1 MLKRKQQSIIDKR
14 KKTERFQSF
23 EETLKLLLLKK
34 CDQGAV
40 SFHTLF
46 KTLSGKGRI
55 LLLLLFSLP
64 FSQIFG
70 LAVVFGLIIAYL
82 GISLAFKLPF
92 WIPKKLADKK
102 IKGKI
107 FKKII
112 GQVYK
117 FFRKIK
123 SFTHPRMIFLSQNP
137 TMRIINGLLIAIIGI
152 SIALSWPIPLS
163 GFISYGAIFFMAI
176 GLLNDDGVLI
186 AISYPLSLL
195 YIAFVIL
202 TLKEISLSQIFS
214 FL

>member
-1 MLKRKQQSIIDKR
+1 MLKRKQQSIIGKR

-23 EETLKLLLLKK
+23 EETLKLLLKK
-34 CDQGAV
+34 CDKGAV

-64 FSQIFG
+64 FSQVFG
-70 LAVVFGLIIAYL
+70 LAVVFGIIIAYL
-82 GISLAFKLPF
+82 GLSLAFKLPF

-102 IKGKI
+102 INGKVL
-107 FKKII
+107 KKII

-117 FFRKIK
+117 FFRKLK
-123 SFTHPRMIFLSQNP
+123 PFTHPRVIFLSQNP
-137 TMRIINGLLIAIIGI
+137 TMRIVNGLLIAIIGI

-163 GFISYGAIFFMAI
+163 GFVSYAAIFLMAI
-176 GLLNDDGVLI
+176 GLLNDDGVFI

-195 YIAFVIL
+195 YIVFVIW
-202 TLKEISLSQIFS
+202 TLKEISLSQILS
-214 FL
+214 YL